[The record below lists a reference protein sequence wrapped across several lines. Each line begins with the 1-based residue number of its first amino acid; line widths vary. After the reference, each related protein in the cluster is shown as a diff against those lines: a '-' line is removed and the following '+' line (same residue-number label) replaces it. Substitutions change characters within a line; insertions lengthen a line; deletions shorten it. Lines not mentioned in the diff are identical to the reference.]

1 MDVCDD
7 NEMPV
12 TTVNELPETSADEM
26 EDVQDR
32 QIVNGESYASRAAR
46 TVSYKYPPRQQRAVL
61 KMLCP
66 SSQEPLF
73 LPQART

>member
-12 TTVNELPETSADEM
+12 LTVNELPKTSVDELENVTGS
-26 EDVQDR
+26 EDCILRVSSMTA
-32 QIVNGESYASRAAR
+32 ESCL
-46 TVSYKYPPRQQRAVL
+46 L

-66 SSQEPLF
+66 SNQEPLF

>member
-26 EDVQDR
+26 ENVQDR

-46 TVSYKYPPRQQRAVL
+46 TVSYEYPR
-61 KMLCP
+61 
-66 SSQEPLF
+66 
-73 LPQART
+73 